1 MRRRRPARLDSSAM
15 SRAVRLR
22 PALASSSSASRVAAS
37 ASSPAASARSSRPLP
52 GAPRRPRPRARRRRS
67 ARPRPGPRGR
77 ARSSSSRA
85 RSRSPAARRAA
96 AAISSG
102 RGRPALGGEL
112 GFEHLGRERR
122 EVDRLAAR
130 GDRLQ
135 QRLGLGA
142 EQDQVDEL
150 GRLLERLQ
158 QRVLAL
164 VAHRL
169 RRLDDE
175 DALAAFEGP
184 VGGGADHP
192 LAHLLDQ
199 VLGAA
204 RGQPDEVGMRRGVEQ
219 GAAAG
224 VVGVL
229 GRRRRGSRRRRRA
242 RRRACRPRAG
252 RGRGRRARGPT
263 PAPRVS
269 ATRARAWCSVAHQAS
284 TIIAA
289 PSLVRTASITRSWTS
304 STVPSA
310 SITTTRSLAM
320 IAISS

>member
-1 MRRRRPARLDSSAM
+1 M
-15 SRAVRLR
+15 
-22 PALASSSSASRVAAS
+22 
-37 ASSPAASARSSRPLP
+37 
-52 GAPRRPRPRARRRRS
+52 
-67 ARPRPGPRGR
+67 
-77 ARSSSSRA
+77 
-85 RSRSPAARRAA
+85 
-96 AAISSG
+96 
-102 RGRPALGGEL
+102 
-112 GFEHLGRERR
+112 
-122 EVDRLAAR
+122 
-130 GDRLQ
+130 
-135 QRLGLGA
+135 
-142 EQDQVDEL
+142 DEL

-204 RGQPDEVGMRRGVEQ
+204 RHQPDEVGMRRGIEQ

-229 GRRRRGSRRRRRA
+229 GAAGEDLGGEGARGGPLAGALRPAEEVGVRGPGRQRRGQRDP
-242 RRRACRPRAG
+242 RPRLVLGALS
-252 RGRGRRARGPT
+252 RTAVT
-263 PAPRVS
+263 
-269 ATRARAWCSVAHQAS
+269 
-284 TIIAA
+284 A
-289 PSLVRTASITRSWTS
+289 PSLPRCKDDVLIGSTASITRSWTS

>member
-1 MRRRRPARLDSSAM
+1 M
-15 SRAVRLR
+15 
-22 PALASSSSASRVAAS
+22 
-37 ASSPAASARSSRPLP
+37 
-52 GAPRRPRPRARRRRS
+52 
-67 ARPRPGPRGR
+67 
-77 ARSSSSRA
+77 
-85 RSRSPAARRAA
+85 
-96 AAISSG
+96 
-102 RGRPALGGEL
+102 
-112 GFEHLGRERR
+112 GFEDLGRERG
-122 EVDRLAAR
+122 EVDGVAAG

-135 QRLGLGA
+135 EGLGLGG

-150 GRLLERLQ
+150 GGLLERLQ

-164 VAHRL
+164 VAQRL

-204 RGQPDEVGMRRGVEQ
+204 RGEPDEVGMRRGIEQ

-229 GRRRRGSRRRRRA
+229 GAGGEDLGGEGAGGGALAGALRA
-242 RRRACRPRAG
+242 
-252 RGRGRRARGPT
+252 RGRGRRARAPT

-269 ATRARAWCSVAHQAS
+269 ATRTRAWCSVPWS
-284 TIIAA
+284 RTVLIARHPGFA
-289 PSLVRTASITRSWTS
+289 EDFSW
-304 STVPSA
+304 
-310 SITTTRSLAM
+310 L
-320 IAISS
+320 